1 MKLLSFQSENLVVDY
16 ISFKFQSLKNS
27 EKRNLVNYFFN
38 IGFNCY
44 QQSGKAAKP
53 ISEPISVSLK
63 NNFQADFVVDNP
75 YWKGTLLTFSG
86 LNAAVFYTL
95 VQKKLIPWH
104 LFSSGILN
112 RFDLYFS
119 RNHKSEDKISVY
131 EFFQGCQKHLLRTSQ
146 NVELDKNSKGLILR
160 IGSRRSD
167 NYFRIYETKYSL
179 KFEHEINRKSI
190 RTYHLFLVS
199 NNLEEFEDKLSKY
212 YLSYVSQLLPLNYSY
227 LDWLVVKLRS
237 IQTKTIPSQILKTD
251 YIQKEISTD
260 PRTFVM
266 LLQFLNYAQQLDFEK
281 QSFDQISYRIVSFN
295 LRDFIQF
302 VHPNIKPTNYYQF
315 KKAKKFFLDLQKATY
330 VTSFSDSYFQS
341 LVVVPHV
348 KFEKCQKLLVGK
360 VTIVEELF
368 YYNYPFL
375 LPDLFRQRITKYEFD
390 VRFKVLQVFSSV
402 NIQKEFFIQ
411 EFLDSYPSVL
421 SNQQKTNIKKYFIQ
435 TVNILKNSD
444 LIESKFKILL
454 NGFLHDVKELNTNN
468 ISEGFIL
475 YEKLVG

>member
-1 MKLLSFQSENLVVDY
+1 MKNNQKQLLSFQSENLVVDY

-63 NNFQADFVVDNP
+63 NKFQADFVVDNP

-104 LFSSGILN
+104 LFSSGILS

-131 EFFQGCQKHLLRTSQ
+131 EFFQGCQKHLLRTNQ

-212 YLSYVSQLLPLNYSY
+212 YLSYVSQLLPLS
-227 LDWLVVKLRS
+227 
-237 IQTKTIPSQILKTD
+237 
-251 YIQKEISTD
+251 
-260 PRTFVM
+260 
-266 LLQFLNYAQQLDFEK
+266 
-281 QSFDQISYRIVSFN
+281 
-295 LRDFIQF
+295 
-302 VHPNIKPTNYYQF
+302 
-315 KKAKKFFLDLQKATY
+315 
-330 VTSFSDSYFQS
+330 
-341 LVVVPHV
+341 
-348 KFEKCQKLLVGK
+348 
-360 VTIVEELF
+360 
-368 YYNYPFL
+368 
-375 LPDLFRQRITKYEFD
+375 
-390 VRFKVLQVFSSV
+390 
-402 NIQKEFFIQ
+402 
-411 EFLDSYPSVL
+411 
-421 SNQQKTNIKKYFIQ
+421 
-435 TVNILKNSD
+435 
-444 LIESKFKILL
+444 
-454 NGFLHDVKELNTNN
+454 
-468 ISEGFIL
+468 
-475 YEKLVG
+475 